1 MCSMVFEWMECVLMR
16 VAIALF
22 EGFTVLDA
30 VGPYQVLSA
39 VPGVEA
45 VLVGERVGPVLDHVG
60 SARMVAEAAFE
71 EVERADVV
79 VVPGGPGQVHHMDG
93 GPVQE
98 WVRAVDAGST
108 WTTSVC
114 TGSLILAAAGL
125 LRGRA
130 ATTHWLAVDQLD
142 AWGAT
147 ASPERVV
154 FDGKYVSAAGVS
166 AGIDMGLA
174 LAARLAG
181 PMVAQ
186 TVQLG
191 IEYDPRPPFDAG
203 SPGSAPAE
211 VVEFV
216 RGNADMVLRPQ

>member
-1 MCSMVFEWMECVLMR
+1 MR

-30 VGPYQVLSA
+30 VGPYQVFSG
-39 VPGVEA
+39 VPGVEV

-60 SARMVAEAAFE
+60 SARMVTEAAFA
-71 EVERADVV
+71 EVERAEVV

-98 WVRAVDAGST
+98 WVRAVDATST
-108 WTTSVC
+108 WTASVC

-130 ATTHWLAVDQLD
+130 ATSHWLAVDQLG
-142 AWGAT
+142 AWGAS

-166 AGIDMGLA
+166 AGIDMA
-174 LAARLAG
+174 LELTARVWG

-186 TVQLG
+186 TVQLA
-191 IEYDPRPPFDAG
+191 IEYDPRPPFGAG
-203 SPGSAPAE
+203 SPTGAPAE
-211 VVEFV
+211 VVELL
-216 RGNADMVLRPQ
+216 RGHADAVLRGR